1 MEIPKITTRVVY
13 SKKNFAWNVVG
24 TQLGAK
30 YKIARVPYLSSM
42 DQAVFNGKH
51 YCPECYSWDSDD
63 NLIID
68 KNRTK

>member
-1 MEIPKITTRVVY
+1 MIKEIIMHQIYCDNCQKLCNDEMVFNEI
-13 SKKNFAWNVVG
+13 SAAIEDSQECDW
-24 TQLGAK
+24 Q
-30 YKIARVPYLSSM
+30 
-42 DQAVFNGKH
+42 VFNGKH